1 MVLTYWQ
8 ITCIVLSQQ
17 QAVTKTNC
25 KRKIKLLQ
33 TLVASCLGAFPS
45 NEIAR
50 CLLSHGQ
57 ACLLSHSKE
66 PPFKYIK
73 NKPAIHESIFN
84 QSKDQKTL
92 TNKKSEFSVT
102 FASMPNYTPYSCSQ
116 FRSHHQS
123 FTSRKFHCHSLL
135 FGCIVWLHRSGK
147 KQTLSPK
154 QCQNNQRANKYLK
167 GL

>member
-1 MVLTYWQ
+1 MVLTHWQ

-33 TLVASCLGAFPS
+33 TLVTSCLGAFPS

-73 NKPAIHESIFN
+73 NKPAIQESIFN

-116 FRSHHQS
+116 FRSHHQYLPAENSTVIPS
-123 FTSRKFHCHSLL
+123 FLVAL
-135 FGCIVWLHRSGK
+135 FGCIDLVK
-147 KQTLSPK
+147 
-154 QCQNNQRANKYLK
+154 NKPFLQSSVK
-167 GL
+167 IIRGLIST